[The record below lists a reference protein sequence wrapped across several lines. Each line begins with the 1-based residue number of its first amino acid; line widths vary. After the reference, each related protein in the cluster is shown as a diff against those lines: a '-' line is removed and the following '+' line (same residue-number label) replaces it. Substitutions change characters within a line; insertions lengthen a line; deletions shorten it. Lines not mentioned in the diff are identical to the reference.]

1 MISKKIQDAFNEQ
14 INEELGSAYLYLSM
28 SAYFESL
35 NLTGFAH
42 WMREQAK
49 EEIGHAMRFYTHITD
64 RNGRVLLS
72 ALKAPKT
79 DWKSPLSA
87 FQDALKHEE
96 HISAC
101 IDKLVDLAQ
110 KEKDHPAFEFL
121 QWFVDEQVE
130 EEKSVGEMV
139 EKLKLAG
146 DHPAGLL
153 FLDAEAKKREGD

>member
-1 MISKKIQDAFNEQ
+1 MNKKIESAFNGQ
-14 INEELGSAYLYLSM
+14 LNEELESAYLYLSM
-28 SAYFESL
+28 SAYFDSL
-35 NLTGFAH
+35 NLGGFAR

-49 EEIGHAMRFYTHITD
+49 EEINHAMKFYGHIAD
-64 RNGRVLLS
+64 RNGRVVLT

-79 DWKSPLSA
+79 DWKSPLHA

-96 HISAC
+96 YISEC
-101 IDKLVDLAQ
+101 INKLVDLAQ

-139 EKLKLAG
+139 QKLKLAG
-146 DHPAGLL
+146 EHPAGLL
-153 FLDAEAKKREGD
+153 FLDAEAGKREGD

>member
-1 MISKKIQDAFNEQ
+1 MINKKIENAFNAQ
-14 INEELGSAYLYLSM
+14 LNEELGSAYVYLSM

-35 NLTGFAH
+35 NLAGFAH

-49 EEIGHAMRFYTHITD
+49 EEISHAMKFFEHLTD
-64 RNGRVLLS
+64 RNGRVTLS

-96 HISAC
+96 YISNC
-101 IDKLVDLAQ
+101 IHKLVDLAQ

-130 EEKSVGEMV
+130 EEKSVGEVV
-139 EKLKLAG
+139 EKLKLAK
-146 DHPAGLL
+146 DHAAALL
-153 FLDAEAKKREGD
+153 FLDAQLAKRE